1 MRSNLL
7 RSNFTPRTGPATLRI
22 LLVDDDWDIRQ
33 LLAEQLTAA
42 GYEVATAADGVE
54 MRRQLA
60 KATTDLIVLDLN
72 LRYEDGLS
80 LCRELRVKADQTPII
95 MLTARTEPVDR
106 VIGLEMGADDYL
118 AKPFEPRELL
128 ARIRSVMRRA
138 TSLPI
143 NAQPLAARAVRFAGW
158 TLDFERRHLADPEGR
173 LTILSGAEFDLLRV
187 LVSHPN
193 VVLTREQL
201 QGAAASGRSPAL
213 DRAIDLKVS
222 RLRSKFGEQGASLIC
237 TVRGQGYVFA
247 APVIA
252 E

>member
-1 MRSNLL
+1 MQPSGPSN
-7 RSNFTPRTGPATLRI
+7 LRI

-33 LLAEQLTAA
+33 LLGEQLTAA
-42 GYEVATAADGVE
+42 GYDVAGAADGVE

-60 KATTDLIVLDLN
+60 RAPADLIVLDLN

-80 LCRELRVKADQTPII
+80 LCRELRTKADQTPII

-106 VIGLEMGADDYL
+106 IIGLEMGADDYL

-128 ARIRSVMRRA
+128 ARIRSVMRRT
-138 TSLPI
+138 TSLPT
-143 NAQPLAARAVRFAGW
+143 NAQPLTARLARFAGW
-158 TLDFERRHLADPEGR
+158 TLDFERRHLADSAGR
-173 LTILSGAEFDLLRV
+173 LTILSGSEFALLQV

-201 QGAAASGRSPAL
+201 QAAAASGRSAAL
-213 DRAIDLKVS
+213 DRAIDLKIS
-222 RLRSKFGEQGASLIC
+222 RLRSKFGEQGASLIT
-237 TVRGQGYVFA
+237 TVRGQGYVLA
-247 APVIA
+247 AAVTT